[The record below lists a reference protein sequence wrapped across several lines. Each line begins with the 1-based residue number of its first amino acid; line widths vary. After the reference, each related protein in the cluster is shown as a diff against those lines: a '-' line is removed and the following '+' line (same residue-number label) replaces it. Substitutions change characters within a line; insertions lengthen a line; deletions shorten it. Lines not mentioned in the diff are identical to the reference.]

1 MLSCVS
7 QPKWGQPPVSATLL
21 ARVTHP
27 HCQTESC
34 SLVCLWGGDWDHL
47 VFGRQRCL
55 SHPEFGSPLNVDYG
69 SASEEC
75 ASASI
80 FAPRAGSDIKR
91 KPRKGSARLVI
102 LGETRKVSYPESYCV
117 PPRARAVVF
126 GRHRRR
132 RKS

>member
-1 MLSCVS
+1 M
-7 QPKWGQPPVSATLL
+7 QPRLPLGW
-21 ARVTHP
+21 
-27 HCQTESC
+27 
-34 SLVCLWGGDWDHL
+34 GDWDHL
-47 VFGRQRCL
+47 VFGRQRMTLVTLKVILRHRLPLNEAWPPAPIL
-55 SHPEFGSPLNVDYG
+55 SHLEFGSPLNVDYG

-91 KPRKGSARLVI
+91 KPRKGSAGLVI
-102 LGETRKVSYPESYCV
+102 LGETSKVSYPESYCV